1 MTVYR
6 KTRQEDSKQM
16 CLSRTLDTQLKQGRW
31 IMYFDNYFNE
41 TLTFPGADV
50 DAVVGYFESRGFDK
64 TSSIS
69 TASVILQQAKIDN
82 VNVFELLDT
91 LKGLN
96 GTQLSYIVT
105 EVLNNN
111 RVNTSSLGYKV
122 QSPTDLTEKRIKMI
136 KIVKNGKKLMKMA

>member
-1 MTVYR
+1 MSNIPNES
-6 KTRQEDSKQM
+6 KDSQTPVKEF
-16 CLSRTLDTQLKQGRW
+16 
-31 IMYFDNYFNE
+31 FDNYFNE
-41 TLTFPGADV
+41 TLTFPGAEV

-69 TASVILQQAKIDN
+69 TASVILHQAKIDN
-82 VNVFELLDT
+82 VKVFELLDT

-122 QSPTDLTEKRIKMI
+122 QSPEDLTEKRN
-136 KIVKNGKKLMKMA
+136 IVV

>member
-1 MTVYR
+1 MASTGSYKLEPV
-6 KTRQEDSKQM
+6 DSSAEVKEF
-16 CLSRTLDTQLKQGRW
+16 
-31 IMYFDNYFNE
+31 FDNYFNE
-41 TLTFPGADV
+41 TLTFPGAEV

-82 VNVFELLDT
+82 VKVFELLDT

-122 QSPTDLTEKRIKMI
+122 QSPEDLTEKRN
-136 KIVKNGKKLMKMA
+136 IVV

>member
-1 MTVYR
+1 MLT
-6 KTRQEDSKQM
+6 QEKALIDI
-16 CLSRTLDTQLKQGRW
+16 L
-31 IMYFDNYFNE
+31 
-41 TLTFPGADV
+41 
-50 DAVVGYFESRGFDK
+50 
-64 TSSIS
+64 
-69 TASVILQQAKIDN
+69 LQQAKIDN

-122 QSPTDLTEKRIKMI
+122 QSPTDLTEKRN
-136 KIVKNGKKLMKMA
+136 IVV